1 MDAMEEQLP
10 LIDEDRSARRRA
22 GTTRTPRAPRWAPAL
37 DAETR
42 RIGLEGVA
50 NARATL
56 RAARAAR
63 QADERQHPRAA

>member
-1 MDAMEEQLP
+1 MEEQLP
-10 LIDEDRSARRRA
+10 LITEDRPVRPSRRDRRRA
-22 GTTRTPRAPRWAPAL
+22 AARRPRSAAAWHL

-63 QADERQHPRAA
+63 QTQEAA